1 MTNDDNIIVIKK
13 RFNTELPSQILTSV
27 LPTVTHVMSMP
38 FVTTQMDLTNAA
50 AILGSLEMDKPALVK
65 IIVIV
70 VVLLVLFLSF
80 LSRV

>member
-1 MTNDDNIIVIKK
+1 
-13 RFNTELPSQILTSV
+13 
-27 LPTVTHVMSMP
+27 MSMP
-38 FVTTQMDLTNAA
+38 FVTTQMYLTNAA

>member
-1 MTNDDNIIVIKK
+1 
-13 RFNTELPSQILTSV
+13 
-27 LPTVTHVMSMP
+27 MSMP
-38 FVTTQMDLTNAA
+38 FVTTQVDLTNAA
-50 AILGSLEMDKPALVK
+50 PILGSLEMDKPALVK

>member
-1 MTNDDNIIVIKK
+1 M
-13 RFNTELPSQILTSV
+13 TSV

-65 IIVIV
+65 IVVIV

>member
-1 MTNDDNIIVIKK
+1 MTSDDKIKK
-13 RFNTELPSQILTSV
+13 RFNISFLDIDECTTSSH
-27 LPTVTHVMSMP
+27 TYVMSMP

-70 VVLLVLFLSF
+70 VVLLVLFLGF
-80 LSRV
+80 LSRG